1 MQCGEHDNF
10 ILKAL
15 PEMSKGIGVQH
26 EGGYGGKKREQTE
39 CGAIALTVLPLSK
52 PPNVLTTPC
61 SGGK

>member
-26 EGGYGGKKREQTE
+26 EGGYGEKKKTAE
-39 CGAIALTVLPLSK
+39 
-52 PPNVLTTPC
+52 
-61 SGGK
+61 GGWGDCVDSSPTL